1 MRPATAASS
10 VTPGKQ
16 AEDLIDELGI
26 ATPDEID
33 VDAIAYDAG
42 VEVVYDLL
50 DGCEATLVGYKDQAT
65 ATIRPNSIRGRE
77 RFSIAHELGH
87 WRLHRG
93 RSFRCRVDEPD
104 QNLQANRDVEM
115 QADTF
120 ASHLLMPS
128 ALFNPAVAATKR
140 PGFAE
145 IDEIA
150 KAFDTSRLAT
160 AIRLVDINTLPVIVA
175 CYSKARRRWHIAA
188 SDVPKRWWLRDAV
201 EEESFTYDLLQDGK
215 TCARL
220 GKQSADVW
228 FTNDDAGEYEVLEQC
243 IQSTGDTA
251 LVLIYLAT
259 EEMLHAK
266 FDPGVGNRRY
276 TSSGSYVPRRPSG
289 GR

>member
-1 MRPATAASS
+1 MPPATAASS
-10 VTPGKQ
+10 VTAGKQ
-16 AEDLIDELGI
+16 AEALIAELGI
-26 ATPDEID
+26 TAPDEID

-87 WRLHRG
+87 WKLHRG
-93 RSFRCRVDEPD
+93 RSFRCRVDDPD
-104 QNLQANRDVEM
+104 QNLQPSRDIEK

-128 ALFNPAVAATKR
+128 ALFNPAVGAAKR

-145 IDEIA
+145 LDEIA
-150 KAFDTSRLAT
+150 RAFDTSRLAT
-160 AIRLVDINTLPVIVA
+160 AIRLANINTLPVILA
-175 CYSKARRRWHIAA
+175 CYGKSGRRWHIAA
-188 SDVPKRWWLRDAV
+188 ADVPKRWWLRETV
-201 EEESFTYDLLQDGK
+201 EVESFTYDLLHEGK
-215 TCARL
+215 ACSRL

-243 IQSTGDTA
+243 VQSTGDTA

-259 EEMLHAK
+259 EDMMFAK

-276 TSSGSYVPRRPSG
+276 TSSGSYVPRRPS
-289 GR
+289 RRQ

>member
-1 MRPATAASS
+1 MPPTKVASNAS
-10 VTPGKQ
+10 PGKQ
-16 AEDLIDELGI
+16 AEDLIAELGI
-26 ATPDEID
+26 SAPDEID
-33 VDAIAYDAG
+33 VDAIAYDRR

-50 DGCEATLVGYKDQAT
+50 DGCEATLVGYKNQAT

-87 WRLHRG
+87 WMLHRG
-93 RSFRCRVDEPD
+93 RSFRCRVDDPG
-104 QNLQANRDVEM
+104 QNLQSSRDVEK

-128 ALFNPAVAATKR
+128 ALFNPSVAATRR
-140 PGFAE
+140 PSFNE

-160 AIRLVDINTLPVIVA
+160 AIRLANVNTLPVIVA
-175 CYSKARRRWHIAA
+175 CYGKSGRRWHIAA
-188 SDVPKRWWLRDAV
+188 EDVPKRWWLRDTV
-201 EEESFTYDLLQDGK
+201 EEESFTYDLLHEGK
-215 TCARL
+215 TCSRL

-243 IQSTGDTA
+243 IQSTADTA

-259 EEMLHAK
+259 EEMLYAR

-276 TSSGSYVPRRPSG
+276 TSSGSYLPRRPSG

>member
-1 MRPATAASS
+1 MLPATAASS

-26 ATPDEID
+26 TTPDEID
-33 VDAIAYDAG
+33 VDAIAYDTG
-42 VEVVYDLL
+42 VEALTTSSMVRGHVGWVQGPSDRDHQAEL
-50 DGCEATLVGYKDQAT
+50 DPWAGTL
-65 ATIRPNSIRGRE
+65 
-77 RFSIAHELGH
+77 SIAHELGH

-104 QNLQANRDVEM
+104 QNLQENRDVEK

-160 AIRLVDINTLPVIVA
+160 AIR
-175 CYSKARRRWHIAA
+175 W
-188 SDVPKRWWLRDAV
+188 
-201 EEESFTYDLLQDGK
+201 
-215 TCARL
+215 
-220 GKQSADVW
+220 
-228 FTNDDAGEYEVLEQC
+228 
-243 IQSTGDTA
+243 STST
-251 LVLIYLAT
+251 
-259 EEMLHAK
+259 
-266 FDPGVGNRRY
+266 RCR
-276 TSSGSYVPRRPSG
+276 
-289 GR
+289 